1 MGLFS
6 PPIPICFSPLPAV
19 PAQLRRGGSCSR
31 PAAHT
36 ATDSTQRHP
45 EWLSTPPS
53 TPRGKSHPHAERK
66 DRATEQQRHNR
77 GQQWFCLAARCQTQC
92 IQDTTT
98 GWDFLVQEEAW
109 TLASCR
115 GLNSGG
121 LPEENKADSLLGD
134 TLMCQRRAWACLI
147 STLIN
152 GTGISKG
159 ESQKSRGKAKGIT
172 RIINQLRSF
181 QLKHK

>member
-1 MGLFS
+1 M
-6 PPIPICFSPLPAV
+6 
-19 PAQLRRGGSCSR
+19 
-31 PAAHT
+31 
-36 ATDSTQRHP
+36 
-45 EWLSTPPS
+45 
-53 TPRGKSHPHAERK
+53 
-66 DRATEQQRHNR
+66 
-77 GQQWFCLAARCQTQC
+77 
-92 IQDTTT
+92 
-98 GWDFLVQEEAW
+98 QEEAW

-115 GLNSGG
+115 GLNSPGG

-134 TLMCQRRAWACLI
+134 TLLSQRRAWACLI

-172 RIINQLRSF
+172 IIINQLRSF